1 MAAYQGLAF
10 FQVTMFT
17 GYGTVAKM
25 HNLSFLF
32 ACLVQFLLFQAVTV
46 LSESYGTT
54 YNVLGANLVTDID
67 PRTGFISGRDSR
79 LNTYGELS
87 SLTFLFKPHDHKLQ
101 LMLQEVHSCFDV
113 RYDGGQVVMKS
124 KPTLRDNPG
133 CISAGVKAFA
143 SSSHTTRRILRYD
156 LQHQPSLNDLSAGD
170 FLYLDPRFA
179 VGQSQARVITSIDGL
194 SVTVKGSKSTAFVIN
209 TREADYIDAF
219 SEGTYEFRTENI
231 LTVND
236 APKKMKPRSWWNPVA
251 AFNKYVVEPVKSV
264 VKALVN
270 NEYEGETTLPL
281 VDFVSASPHGTT

>member
-1 MAAYQGLAF
+1 ML
-10 FQVTMFT
+10 T
-17 GYGTVAKM
+17 GFVIVAKM

-32 ACLVQFLLFQAVTV
+32 ACLVQFLVFQAVTV

-67 PRTGFISGRDSR
+67 PRTGFITGRDSR
-79 LNTYGELS
+79 LNTYGESS
-87 SLTFLFKPHDHKLQ
+87 SLTFRFKPHDHKLQ

-113 RYDGGQVVMKS
+113 RYDGGQVIMKS
-124 KPTLRDNPG
+124 KPTLRGNQG
-133 CISAGVKAFA
+133 CSSAGVKAFA
-143 SSSHTTRRILRYD
+143 SSSLTTRRILRYD

-179 VGQSQARVITSIDGL
+179 VGQSQARVITSIDSL
-194 SVTVKGSKSTAFVIN
+194 SVPVKGSKSTAFVIN

-236 APKKMKPRSWWNPVA
+236 APKKMKPRWGLPNPLRWV
-251 AFNKYVVEPVKSV
+251 NDNLVKPVVSAVK
-264 VKALVN
+264 KLVS

-281 VDFVSASPHGTT
+281 VNFVSAFPS